1 MNPKSDPR
9 VRFEPELMLRTV
21 TAEPPG
27 RRWLPALIPAD
38 YAIAPTYWLTRAS
51 RGISWH
57 RAGRCT
63 RPGDRACAVVPT
75 GGAINR
81 CVPRS

>member
-9 VRFEPELMLRTV
+9 VRLEPELALRTV
-21 TAEPPG
+21 TPEPT
-27 RRWLPALIPAD
+27 RRSWLPALIPPD

-57 RAGRCT
+57 RAGRVTSRGKC
-63 RPGDRACAVVPT
+63 R
-75 GGAINR
+75 
-81 CVPRS
+81 